1 MKRQNRF
8 LIALLSAGITFA
20 TLTATIGTDH
30 WKRGYYGHHGYWHHY
45 DHHYNHCLAVEE
57 DILDSITMMR
67 EQWLDV
73 YCPKTESQ

>member
-45 DHHYNHCLAVEE
+45 DHHYNHDQDHDNLNNGDPENGGKE
-57 DILDSITMMR
+57 DTTS
-67 EQWLDV
+67 
-73 YCPKTESQ
+73 SAGA